1 MKRIPLTLVSGLALL
16 SSIILFGYLGPIF
29 IDVSNYEV
37 ASVMPSQP
45 LSGDLILG
53 SDYQGRDMLAVTVY
67 SIPKTV

>member
-45 LSGDLILG
+45 PSGELIFG
-53 SDYQGRDMLAVTVY
+53 SDFSR
-67 SIPKTV
+67 P